1 MFPPPNSANF
11 SNNEAGLMFHTID
24 HPLIAGELTR
34 LRDISCPSP
43 EFRQRVR
50 RIASLMVPEVTRD
63 LETEVVPCN
72 TPLEI
77 TSGVQLARGII
88 LVPVLRAG
96 LAFLDGFLDLIP
108 QASVAHIGL
117 ARNEKTLL
125 PESYYMKH
133 PPVLS
138 ECEIIILDPMLATG
152 GSAVEAVR
160 CLRGAGAVSMR
171 FACMVAAPEG
181 VATLTSTFPE
191 LPVFAAALDRC
202 LNECGFILPGLG
214 DAGDRMFGTGI

>member
-1 MFPPPNSANF
+1 MFQ
-11 SNNEAGLMFHTID
+11 TIH
-24 HPLIAGELTR
+24 HPLIAEELTR
-34 LRDISCPSP
+34 LRDPACPSA

-50 RIASLMVPEVTRD
+50 RIASLMVPAVTLD
-63 LETEVVPCN
+63 LETQVVSCD

-77 TSGVQLARGII
+77 TSGEKLARGII

-117 ARNEKTLL
+117 ARNEETLL

-133 PPVLS
+133 PPVLGGRD
-138 ECEIIILDPMLATG
+138 IIVLDPMLATG
-152 GSAVEAVR
+152 GSAIHAVR
-160 CLRGAGAVSMR
+160 SLREAGARSLR
-171 FACMVAAPEG
+171 FACLVAAPEG
-181 VATLTSTFPE
+181 VAALSEEFPE
-191 LPVFAAALDRC
+191 LPIFAAALDRC
-202 LNECGFILPGLG
+202 LNERGYILPGLG